1 MKNKLISDL
10 TSQTKA
16 GRGMAGAPGAAVTQ
30 EKPEQNHCGTLYIG
44 AQHKTNIVIS
54 QYEHNHQ
61 HILYEGAQDQHHYHS
76 VREYNTSTSY
86 KSSWTMYLNRATST
100 MVYKVHKSPTHS
112 KGVFF

>member
-30 EKPEQNHCGTLYIG
+30 ERPEQNHYGTLYNHEHNLSTTTSTSCTKV
-44 AQHKTNIVIS
+44 HKTNTTTIVYKSAKPAHFIHLHIPEES
-54 QYEHNHQ
+54 HQ
-61 HILYEGAQDQHHYHS
+61 HHGVQ
-76 VREYNTSTSY
+76 
-86 KSSWTMYLNRATST
+86 
-100 MVYKVHKSPTHS
+100 VYKSPTHS